1 MIERVYAQ
9 VVGSASEE
17 AAEKIEK
24 AFALGPG
31 ASVTAEGTKLRQS
44 GSGNRPRGLPPM
56 QGL

>member
-24 AFALGPG
+24 AFSLS
-31 ASVTAEGTKLRQS
+31 ASK
-44 GSGNRPRGLPPM
+44 
-56 QGL
+56 